1 MSAAAPD
8 QADLPALSLLGTAL
22 DAAPEDPR
30 IRWRLA
36 ARPDQLLP
44 PLTDPWRVLLLR
56 GGRGSG
62 KTRAGAQALA
72 EIVLSDPDGEGEYGI
87 IAPTYA
93 DAWTKCVEG
102 ESGILRALGTS
113 VSEVKD
119 HKSKIVR
126 SALRTYGEVVL
137 TNGIIIYIDSA
148 NEGGFRIQG
157 RNLKAAWCDE
167 IGLWTKWEIA
177 WGESLKFAVRHGV
190 SKIIATGTPKAS
202 QPARKLVRSLLRDEP
217 EHGGVIS
224 RRLRTIDNIK
234 NLSEAFYRTVV
245 GAAKGTRLERQE
257 LEGELLDDVAN
268 ALWTR
273 ELVESCQVP
282 YLGEP
287 GGPPFITRCY
297 IGVDPSDGKEDSDEQ
312 AYTLVARG
320 LVDDPH
326 VYVLENWGGQ
336 ESPVKFA
343 ERVIRLAQEFDA
355 TLLIEKN
362 HGGEWLKATFEQTMK
377 NIGRAKYEVVHAS
390 QAKRTRAEPVAAM
403 YQRGIVKHAV
413 RTVKTSDGHKDQLR
427 YVDLEDQ
434 MCSFTGAQG
443 ERSPDRLD
451 SLVWA
456 CNRFL
461 DMSFG
466 PIVPAGVRRYVREDD
481 LDTGTD
487 AARPMEDPLKEDRPK
502 ARRRLSQAHGGA
514 YDEQNPW
521 DLGTFAPSDGEPD
534 DVPAGGPRGRVR
546 HWR

>member
-1 MSAAAPD
+1 VTAAY
-8 QADLPALSLLGTAL
+8 DLGPLSIFQKALSGR
-22 DAAPEDPR
+22 PQDPR
-30 IRWRLA
+30 IRWRMT

-44 PLTDPWRVLLLR
+44 PLEGPWRVLLLR

-72 EIVLSDPDGEGEYGI
+72 EIVLSDPDPEGEYGI
-87 IAPTYA
+87 VAPTYA

-113 VSEVKD
+113 MSEVKE
-119 HKSKIVR
+119 HRSAIVR

-137 TNGIIIYIDSA
+137 HSGIVIYVDSA

-157 RNLKAAWCDE
+157 RNLKSAWCDE

-177 WGESLKFAVRHGV
+177 WGESLKFAVRHGW

-224 RRLRTIDNIK
+224 RRLRTIDNAA
-234 NLSEAFYRTVV
+234 NLSEAFYRTVI
-245 GAAKGTRLERQE
+245 GASKGTRLERQE

-273 ELVESCQVP
+273 DVVDGCQVP
-282 YLGEP
+282 YLGEE
-287 GGPPFITRCY
+287 GGPPFITRVY

-312 AYTLVARG
+312 AYTIVARG

-336 ESPVKFA
+336 ESPVQFA
-343 ERVIRLAQEFDA
+343 ERVIRKAQEYNA
-355 TLLIEKN
+355 TLLVEKN
-362 HGGEWLKATFEQTMK
+362 HGGEWLKATFEQVMK
-377 NIGRAKYEVVHAS
+377 DVGRVRYEQVHAS
-390 QAKRTRAEPVAAM
+390 QAKRTRAEPVAAL

-413 RTVKTSDGHKDQLR
+413 RKVRGPDGETTIER

-456 CNRFL
+456 CHPYL
-461 DMSFG
+461 SMGFG
-466 PIVPAGVRRYVREDD
+466 PPVPGGVRRYVRDD
-481 LDTGTD
+481 TYDLGAD
-487 AARPMEDPLKEDRPK
+487 AGVPMPDPLKKPK
-502 ARRRLSQAHGGA
+502 DSARRRLSGAHNGA
-514 YDEQNPW
+514 YDDDAAW
-521 DLGTFAPSDGEPD
+521 DLDSFAPGSAEEER
-534 DVPAGGPRGRVR
+534 PAGPHGNVKA
-546 HWR
+546 WR